1 MKKKEFLGFDSDFW
15 NFILKWN
22 IGLVVVYVFFSILP
36 NQGMSDKD
44 TLLYFF
50 MLNAPLWTFL
60 LFGIYFKIKK

>member
-1 MKKKEFLGFDSDFW
+1 MKKKEFLGIDSDSW

-22 IGLVVVYVFFSILP
+22 IGLVVVYVFFSISS

-50 MLNAPLWTFL
+50 MFNAPLWTL
-60 LFGIYFKIKK
+60 LLYVIYSKFKK